1 MLRVLP
7 LLLVFL
13 SLAAPSSAQPTVDR
27 DRARVQVRNG
37 WQAMDR
43 EDWAAAARDF
53 QRATDIDR
61 TFEDAY
67 YGLGLAKVRLK
78 HYGEALVAYV
88 KCRDLYQAHAGRQF
102 STQQD
107 AQRYRRDR
115 MVEIDDAIRQT
126 QAGPQNLRAQ
136 ERLRQL
142 QEQRRQLQETIR
154 RGNDVSLGSDVPG
167 YVYLGL
173 GSAFF
178 RLEQWE
184 DAEREFKSAIA
195 ADDKLGEAYNNLAVV
210 YLTTGRLAEA
220 EKAVSAAEKAG
231 YRVSPGLK
239 DQIKNKKG

>member
-7 LLLVFL
+7 LLLVAL
-13 SLAAPSSAQPTVDR
+13 TLAASSTAQPTVDR

-37 WQAMDR
+37 WREMDR

-61 TFEDAY
+61 TFEDAF

-78 HYGEALVAYV
+78 HYGEAVLAYV
-88 KCRDLYQAHAGRQF
+88 KCRDLYRAHAGRRF
-102 STQQD
+102 SSEQD
-107 AQRYRRDR
+107 AQQHRRDR

-126 QAGPQNLRAQ
+126 QQGPQNVRAQ

-142 QEQRRQLQETIR
+142 QEQRRQLQEAIR
-154 RGNDVSLGSDVPG
+154 RGNDVTLGSDVPG

-184 DAEREFKSAIA
+184 DAEREFKSAIE
-195 ADDKLGEAYNNLAVV
+195 ADGKLGEAYNNLAVV
-210 YLTTGRLAEA
+210 YLTTGRPAEA
-220 EKAVSAAEKAG
+220 EHAVTSAEKAG

-239 DQIKNKKG
+239 DEIKKNRS